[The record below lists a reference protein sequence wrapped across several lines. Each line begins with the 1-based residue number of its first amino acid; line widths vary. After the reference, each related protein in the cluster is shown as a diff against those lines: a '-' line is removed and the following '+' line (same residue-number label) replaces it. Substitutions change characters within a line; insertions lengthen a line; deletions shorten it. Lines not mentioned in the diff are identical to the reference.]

1 MEAFGLPYKLA
12 QTFLEKQATI
22 ADLPAGNSLH
32 CCTLNQSFRTKCVF
46 QLQSSVSSWPNT
58 SDVSTNQNKDLCDSY
73 LVFHCQSYH
82 SRKFGEC
89 DPFPLSLLSP
99 AVIEPETC
107 TAITPRALF
116 FCPRDIVQNCRKE
129 FDR

>member
-12 QTFLEKQATI
+12 QTFLEKQATM

-58 SDVSTNQNKDLCDSY
+58 SDVSTNRNKDPCDSY

-99 AVIEPETC
+99 AVIEAETC

-116 FCPRDIVQNCRKE
+116 LSSRHRSKLQKKRRI
-129 FDR
+129 